1 MSSSA
6 PTYTACGTAGGL
18 QGTDIVPGTAA
29 GTATGIAGVV
39 RDVIVSLAAG
49 FARALGG
56 QSGVGSTLPATN

>member
-1 MSSSA
+1 MKFDVFVVCRHLLQLA
-6 PTYTACGTAGGL
+6 LRADGL
-18 QGTDIVPGTAA
+18 RGTDIVPGTAA

-56 QSGVGSTLPATN
+56 QGFCYE